1 MSTLALQQTAA
12 AKNSIGHGV
21 TIARNV
27 ASASPQRTVSNQTMQ
42 RLLNVA
48 GIQPKLTVN
57 AANDAYEREAD
68 SVADQVMRM
77 SVGSVSASP
86 PSIQRMCGS
95 CSNEIEKRPVQ
106 RMCKEC
112 DDELHRKETPN
123 ISTNADGVQRVCDDC
138 EEEMQRKESSRAEPA
153 LTTAVESQ
161 ILALHSGGEPL
172 STQSRSFF
180 EPRFGRDFSAVRVH
194 ADVSAA
200 TTAQSVNALA
210 YTHGNHIVFGAGQ
223 YQPNSSTGRRLLAH
237 ELTHVVQQRH
247 AGSSARVQRACQSA
261 VPATTCTAGPAVFTP
276 GVGPF
281 RFKTG
286 CDDFLA
292 GQDAAM
298 VGIVAAFR
306 PGVTME
312 IHGYASVDAPSLNA
326 FNEKLACARANKARD
341 VLSAPPPA
349 GLGIGSRI
357 TNVVGHGPTPGPA
370 SERQSV
376 VLIVSAPPRPRPRP
390 RVPPV
395 VKPGPR
401 TPCERD
407 CESTFDECISSSL
420 NPLQCLATRSSC
432 ELLCRGSRPRF
443 EVCARLLQPPV
454 EVSGCNHAYIETPTR
469 RYAIITPCTSQL
481 SFAEP
486 INGGVAIKTDRSP
499 DPCHRRPTCIE
510 CIPKPGV
517 TDLERCFENAF
528 RAYAA
533 PSQHK
538 ILGPNSNT
546 FAGTLARTCCD
557 NMAVRPPALGCMP
570 GWDDPPAPARS
581 APCPTGPPVC

>member
-1 MSTLALQQTAA
+1 MQIPSRPLRSFARRPRSALDTHV
-12 AKNSIGHGV
+12 G
-21 TIARNV
+21 ARNQ
-27 ASASPQRTVSNQTMQ
+27 AIQHSLRTEAVQ
-42 RLLNVA
+42 A
-48 GIQPKLTVN
+48 KLTVN
-57 AANDAYEREAD
+57 TPGDQFEREAD
-68 SVADQVMRM
+68 RVADQVMRM
-77 SVGSVSASP
+77 SVDRVSASP
-86 PSIQRMCGS
+86 PSIQRMCSS
-95 CSNEIEKRPVQ
+95 CSNEIEAQPVQ

-112 DDELHRKETPN
+112 DEEMQRKEAPN
-123 ISTNADGVQRVCDDC
+123 ISTVTNAPGVQRVCDDC
-138 EEEMQRKESSRAEPA
+138 EDEMQRKERSHSEPT
-153 LTTAVESQ
+153 LSTAVESQ
-161 ILALHSGGEPL
+161 IGALQSGGEPL
-172 STQSRSFF
+172 AAPTRSFF
-180 EPRFGRDFSAVRVH
+180 EPRFGRDFSGVRVH

-200 TTAQSVNALA
+200 ATAQSVNALA

-223 YQPNSSTGRRLLAH
+223 YQPNTAGGRRLLAH

-247 AGSSARVQRACQSA
+247 AGSATVQRACDSA

-286 CDDFLA
+286 CDDFIT

-298 VGIVAAFR
+298 LAVVAAFR
-306 PGVTME
+306 PTVTME
-312 IHGYASVDAPSLNA
+312 IHGYASVDAPSLSA

-341 VLSAPPPA
+341 VLIAPPPA
-349 GLGIGSRI
+349 GLGIGPRI
-357 TNVVGHGPTPGPA
+357 TDVVGHGPTPGPA
-370 SERQSV
+370 SDRQSV
-376 VLIVSAPPRPRPRP
+376 VLIVRAPPPPPR

-407 CESTFDECISSSL
+407 CESTFDECIQRTF
-420 NPLQCLATRSSC
+420 NPLQCLATRSAC
-432 ELLCRGSRPRF
+432 ERFCVGSRPRF

-469 RYAIITPCTSQL
+469 RYAIITPCTSQFT
-481 SFAEP
+481 FALP
-486 INGGVAIKTDRSP
+486 GGGVAIKTDRSP

-510 CIPKPGV
+510 CIPRPGV
-517 TDLERCFENAF
+517 TDLERCFESQF

-546 FAGTLARTCCD
+546 FAGTLARACCD
-557 NMAVRPPALGCMP
+557 NMAVRPAALGCMP

>member
-1 MSTLALQQTAA
+1 
-12 AKNSIGHGV
+12 
-21 TIARNV
+21 
-27 ASASPQRTVSNQTMQ
+27 MQ
-42 RLLNVA
+42 RLINA
-48 GIQPKLTVN
+48 ASIQPKLSVN
-57 AANDAYEREAD
+57 VPNDAYEREAD

-86 PSIQRMCGS
+86 PSIQRMCS
-95 CSNEIEKRPVQ
+95 TCSDEIEKRPVQ

-112 DDELHRKETPN
+112 DDELHRKESSHATP
-123 ISTNADGVQRVCDDC
+123 S
-138 EEEMQRKESSRAEPA
+138 

-180 EPRFGRDFSAVRVH
+180 EPRFGRDFSGVRVH

-200 TTAQSVNALA
+200 ATAQSVNALA

-223 YQPNSSTGRRLLAH
+223 YQPNSPSGRRLLAH

-247 AGSSARVQRACQSA
+247 AGSATVQRACDA
-261 VPATTCTAGPAVFTP
+261 AIPTTTCTAGPAVFTP
-276 GVGPF
+276 GLGPF

-286 CDDFLA
+286 CDDFLP

-298 VGIVAAFR
+298 VTIVAALR
-306 PGVTME
+306 PTVTME
-312 IHGYASVDAPSLNA
+312 IHGYASVDAPSLTA

-341 VLSAPPPA
+341 VLSAPPPG
-349 GLGIGSRI
+349 GLGIGARI
-357 TNVVGHGPTPGPA
+357 TDVVGHGPTPGPA
-370 SERQSV
+370 ADRKAV
-376 VLIVSAPPRPRPRP
+376 VLILKAPPAPRPRP

-407 CESTFDECISSSL
+407 CESTFDECTQNSK
-420 NPLQCLATRSSC
+420 NPLECLTARNICQSFC
-432 ELLCRGSRPRF
+432 VGSKPKF

-454 EVSGCNHAYIETPTR
+454 EVSGCNHAYIETPR
-469 RYAIITPCTSQL
+469 HRYAIITPCTSKA
-481 SFAEP
+481 SFALP
-486 INGGVAIKTDRSP
+486 GGGVALKTDRSP

-510 CIPKPGV
+510 CVPKPGV
-517 TDLERCFENAF
+517 TDLEKCFETQF
-528 RAYAA
+528 KAYAA
-533 PSQHK
+533 PSQHH

-546 FAGTLARTCCD
+546 FAGTLARACCD
-557 NMAVRPPALGCMP
+557 NMAVKPAALGCLP